1 MFIGLSATF
10 LIPETKG
17 LSLEDIAGN
26 SKLPPKHDS
35 ERAIR
40 EREVLQYKNKIV
52 EVTEALG
59 KGKLPTTSQ
68 ISEEIDE
75 IHQSE
80 LLYDA
85 THGISV
91 LGKKVLAD
99 LENLL
104 DSLKR
109 FFEEKNELQNVVVYY
124 ATKLPSSREGIDQ
137 EIIVTEITNRS
148 LVEEGIKN
156 ILNISQL
163 IVTNSEFRKLINDIG
178 TIAQDIIAKHE
189 PSSSEIPTPETKDKK
204 EIVAEIKDG
213 EKDKEKGPEDKK
225 GIVAETKKD
234 KENKEKGIGEAVS
247 KTSQKAQEKVSTAAK
262 STTEL
267 TEHHIKEDSKEITSD
282 IISSYQLSPEACE
295 RLVTRFKNV
304 IIEIQKKPKYQQAIK
319 DLINVIPQITEK
331 SSEFATHITQH
342 IVVVGSSS
350 TNDQQK
356 RGSTPSMSSSAVE
369 QNTKD
374 VESFA
379 DNRSLY
385 PLISTLNDFGQK
397 IKHDEDLREFLKD
410 LEHFILSS
418 LLEPEFV
425 KKTDYIQQGSG
436 VINKGRKLLLGHYC
450 ELTQT
455 IVGEVQEFNK
465 AMMEDKATMELKRD
479 VDILIEDLFLNEIGQ
494 FTFKFQLVKDFSI
507 ILPRLAKRLEYIPLP
522 EYEYSDENIE
532 FNADNIVLH
541 VQHELFPKH
550 INIGLNA
557 EIGLNR
563 PEENRDSLDLR
574 IAILTLPT
582 DGSKPISIKL
592 ERNDIQDLIIK
603 QAHQLVERF
612 EEQMIIVQTQVM
624 QNYRCHSTTK
634 DIGNDQSKDKL
645 KQKMTWKS
653 SAFDPTLGTT
663 TSSSAG
669 GSGSGAAGGGDVDYN
684 VTASST
690 NITPIIPVTPI
701 TTVTPAA
708 ATYNSASI
716 IKATTDGKTPSNK

>member
-17 LSLEDIAGN
+17 LSLEDIAGEKNFKRGLSN

-40 EREVLQYKNKIV
+40 EHEVLQYKNKIV

-213 EKDKEKGPEDKK
+213 EKDKEKGSEDKK

-234 KENKEKGIGEAVS
+234 KEDKEKVIGEAVS

-262 STTEL
+262 SMTEL
-267 TEHHIKEDSKEITSD
+267 TEPHIKEDSEEITSD

-304 IIEIQKKPKYQQAIK
+304 IIEIQKKPEYQQAIK

-356 RGSTPSMSSSAVE
+356 RGSTSSAVE

-379 DNRSLY
+379 NNRSLY

-397 IKHDEDLREFLKD
+397 IKHDEVLREFLKD

-436 VINKGRKLLLGHYC
+436 VINKGRKLLLDHYC

-541 VQHELFPKH
+541 VQHELFPNH

-563 PEENRDSLDLR
+563 PEEDRVHGGIELNFR
-574 IAILTLPT
+574 AILTLPT
-582 DGSKPISIKL
+582 DGSKPISLKL
-592 ERNDIQDLIIK
+592 EQNDIRISEFKL
-603 QAHQLVERF
+603 RF
-612 EEQMIIVQTQVM
+612 
-624 QNYRCHSTTK
+624 HHTK
-634 DIGNDQSKDKL
+634 HK
-645 KQKMTWKS
+645 
-653 SAFDPTLGTT
+653 
-663 TSSSAG
+663 
-669 GSGSGAAGGGDVDYN
+669 
-684 VTASST
+684 
-690 NITPIIPVTPI
+690 
-701 TTVTPAA
+701 
-708 ATYNSASI
+708 
-716 IKATTDGKTPSNK
+716 

>member
-267 TEHHIKEDSKEITSD
+267 TEHHIKEDK
-282 IISSYQLSPEACE
+282 
-295 RLVTRFKNV
+295 
-304 IIEIQKKPKYQQAIK
+304 
-319 DLINVIPQITEK
+319 
-331 SSEFATHITQH
+331 
-342 IVVVGSSS
+342 
-350 TNDQQK
+350 
-356 RGSTPSMSSSAVE
+356 
-369 QNTKD
+369 
-374 VESFA
+374 
-379 DNRSLY
+379 
-385 PLISTLNDFGQK
+385 
-397 IKHDEDLREFLKD
+397 
-410 LEHFILSS
+410 
-418 LLEPEFV
+418 
-425 KKTDYIQQGSG
+425 
-436 VINKGRKLLLGHYC
+436 
-450 ELTQT
+450 
-455 IVGEVQEFNK
+455 
-465 AMMEDKATMELKRD
+465 
-479 VDILIEDLFLNEIGQ
+479 
-494 FTFKFQLVKDFSI
+494 
-507 ILPRLAKRLEYIPLP
+507 
-522 EYEYSDENIE
+522 
-532 FNADNIVLH
+532 
-541 VQHELFPKH
+541 
-550 INIGLNA
+550 
-557 EIGLNR
+557 
-563 PEENRDSLDLR
+563 
-574 IAILTLPT
+574 
-582 DGSKPISIKL
+582 
-592 ERNDIQDLIIK
+592 
-603 QAHQLVERF
+603 
-612 EEQMIIVQTQVM
+612 
-624 QNYRCHSTTK
+624 
-634 DIGNDQSKDKL
+634 
-645 KQKMTWKS
+645 
-653 SAFDPTLGTT
+653 
-663 TSSSAG
+663 
-669 GSGSGAAGGGDVDYN
+669 
-684 VTASST
+684 
-690 NITPIIPVTPI
+690 
-701 TTVTPAA
+701 
-708 ATYNSASI
+708 
-716 IKATTDGKTPSNK
+716 